1 MKDIAATMIEARQ
14 TSPASPGRRGAVIP
28 RLSSTGGDE
37 FGAARPSSPALMSM
51 PSHRL
56 VFLALAVLM
65 PMAACGTPEPKA
77 DVAVTA
83 APAAAL
89 PPFQQDL
96 MSVKAELTLPGAWKF
111 GYRMIDR
118 PDTTF
123 GGYRAIEFNYTAD
136 TASGVPPRLLLV
148 IRAFKKPA
156 WEKVRASQGKIA
168 KVLAEREGEVYTY
181 SIVTKSP
188 YPVGTPST
196 LRVDQMMMGLIAETS
211 PFRMTFKK

>member
-1 MKDIAATMIEARQ
+1 MSISLRRLLVLSLAALV
-14 TSPASPGRRGAVIP
+14 PLAS
-28 RLSSTGGDE
+28 
-37 FGAARPSSPALMSM
+37 
-51 PSHRL
+51 
-56 VFLALAVLM
+56 
-65 PMAACGTPEPKA
+65 CGTPEQKA
-77 DVAVTA
+77 EVGVTA
-83 APAAAL
+83 APAEVL

-96 MSVKAELTLPGAWKF
+96 TSVRAELSLPGVWKY

-123 GGYRAIEFNYTAD
+123 GGHRAIEFHYTAD

-156 WEKVRASQGKIA
+156 WEKVRVSQGNTA
-168 KVLAEREGEVYTY
+168 KVLAERDGEVYTW

-188 YPVGTPST
+188 YPVGTAST
-196 LRVDQMMMGLIAETS
+196 LRVDQMMMGLVAETS